1 MNNKKVLYLKM
12 RQDTLQS
19 ELFLHFFMEANIAVG
34 SLSFSCCVSIIL
46 KLNQLIHPSSL
57 VLFQMA
63 LIPLTMSRYTIAAL
77 SSSRLNYY
85 LPLDKSLRIHIY
97 LGYSV
102 VSISFMAIFYV
113 FLGLLCS
120 EGDEA
125 SCDKLGSEIMITG
138 YIIAGLLVSTMFD
151 ELYLSYSK

>member
-1 MNNKKVLYLKM
+1 MLC
-12 RQDTLQS
+12 
-19 ELFLHFFMEANIAVG
+19 I
-34 SLSFSCCVSIIL
+34 VSI
-46 KLNQLIHPSSL
+46 NLIHLTHTSAL

-97 LGYSV
+97 LGYTM
-102 VSISFMAIFYV
+102 VSISIMALIIFFV

-138 YIIAGLLVSTMFD
+138 YCIAGLLVSTMFWSTD
-151 ELYLSYSK
+151 IISSKANLYYSLLYRHSWLERRTIVTQYPTKSSIEFISPSW

>member
-1 MNNKKVLYLKM
+1 
-12 RQDTLQS
+12 
-19 ELFLHFFMEANIAVG
+19 
-34 SLSFSCCVSIIL
+34 
-46 KLNQLIHPSSL
+46 
-57 VLFQMA
+57 
-63 LIPLTMSRYTIAAL
+63 MSRYTIAAL

-97 LGYSV
+97 LGYTM
-102 VSISFMAIFYV
+102 VSISFMALIIFFV

-138 YIIAGLLVSTMFD
+138 YCIVGLLVSTIF
-151 ELYLSYSK
+151 

>member
-1 MNNKKVLYLKM
+1 MSNKKALYLKM
-12 RQDTLQS
+12 HLDTPQS

-46 KLNQLIHPSSL
+46 KLNQLMHPSSL

-77 SSSRLNYY
+77 SSSKLNYY

-97 LGYSV
+97 LGYTM
-102 VSISFMAIFYV
+102 VSISFMALIIFFV

-120 EGDEA
+120 EGDDA

-138 YIIAGLLVSTMFD
+138 YCIVGLLVSTIF
-151 ELYLSYSK
+151 

>member
-1 MNNKKVLYLKM
+1 
-12 RQDTLQS
+12 
-19 ELFLHFFMEANIAVG
+19 
-34 SLSFSCCVSIIL
+34 
-46 KLNQLIHPSSL
+46 
-57 VLFQMA
+57 MA

-97 LGYSV
+97 LGYTM
-102 VSISFMAIFYV
+102 VSISFMALIIFFV

-125 SCDKLGSEIMITG
+125 SCDKLGSEIMVTG
-138 YIIAGLLVSTMFD
+138 YCIVGLLVSTILF
-151 ELYLSYSK
+151 

>member
-1 MNNKKVLYLKM
+1 
-12 RQDTLQS
+12 
-19 ELFLHFFMEANIAVG
+19 
-34 SLSFSCCVSIIL
+34 
-46 KLNQLIHPSSL
+46 
-57 VLFQMA
+57 MA

-97 LGYSV
+97 LGYTM
-102 VSISFMAIFYV
+102 VSISFMALIIFFV

-151 ELYLSYSK
+151 